1 MNQESIVS
9 KLRED
14 LDILTNEYSV
24 EKIGIFGSYANNSNN
39 DDSDIDLV
47 VNFKKPIGFKYFE
60 LIEFLE
66 KKFGKKIDIIT
77 DKGLNGIRVSNVEK
91 SIEESVIYV

>member
-24 EKIGIFGSYANNSNN
+24 EKIGIFGSYVNNSNN

-47 VNFKKPIGFKYFE
+47 VKFKENKEMI
-60 LIEFLE
+60 IND
-66 KKFGKKIDIIT
+66 KKIIFIFSYRSDVC
-77 DKGLNGIRVSNVEK
+77 KLFCE
-91 SIEESVIYV
+91 